1 MGTDGDSELDDMMGY
16 CSLGSGS
23 QSCEPAFALLA
34 GRAIPRRA
42 SRNLCLGHS
51 GFLARIPG
59 VTGLHSTPQADP
71 TGPHK
76 AWQADLTGPHK
87 SRQAGLTGPHKAR
100 QAGLTGPSRTLPDAP
115 GRSRTLP
122 GQKRQLLKN
131 QWFYDIFG
139 FPRVPPGRSRTLPD
153 APGRSRE
160 TPVRT
165 P

>member
-122 GQKRQLLKN
+122 GQKRQLLKKT
-131 QWFYDIFG
+131 IG
-139 FPRVPPGRSRTLPD
+139 FMTYLAFQGFLPDAPGRSRTLPD
-153 APGRSRE
+153 AP
-160 TPVRT
+160 VR
-165 P
+165 PP